1 MRSFG
6 PFALVVSLAIPLF
19 GSPRAQAQDWGL
31 TRDPSPMTSMTTS
44 MTSMTS
50 TMRTSMTTAMT
61 ASMTGA
67 TEEPAPLTSPDE
79 NRNAV
84 LIARYRSVLANDP
97 KRGFAY
103 QRMSDLYRERDGSL
117 EGLRDELRAEVERDP
132 QAYAARVLLGHVLI
146 DLVRPDEARAS
157 YEAALA
163 LRPSDP
169 TPRVALGAL
178 LRQSDPT
185 RARAL
190 YEEALERTRDD
201 EARSELLR
209 ELGELALDA
218 EDYEGARR
226 HFDRLGGGAA
236 GTVFLKTELAR
247 ALVARRRFERAIAE
261 YERVL
266 GELRG
271 DNRVLPPVL
280 RELAEVQLEAARMD
294 DAIATIDRAMR
305 IAGPSSGVR
314 RELLAVLVEAHR
326 RAERLPELAARLAS
340 ARDFDSV
347 DLLGRVHDEL
357 GDSDAALEAYRRA
370 LRLDPRSVDTRVRLV
385 RLLSRSGRLDEVVG
399 EYRELVRVAP
409 RESRFVVELAQLLM
423 QTGQRDEALRLAAQT
438 GQRGARDPSV
448 QRALAELYASWG
460 EDELATRALA
470 ALVRLEPR
478 DPAHLV
484 ALGEQ
489 QLAEGDEAAA
499 LATWRRIV
507 AGDAR
512 GEDHATLAAVLADH
526 DFLDEAEAR
535 WRDAVRAD
543 GTRVEWVRGLAAVLE
558 RPRTS
563 ERPDQRRA
571 RDEEAVRQWQRVL
584 EIAREEG
591 ARREARQRIVGVWAR
606 RSELP
611 SKIRDWRARFDAT
624 PPDVEAGRY
633 LAEAYLRQRPR
644 AAEEAEGV
652 LRRITELEPGDVES
666 LKALERAHTAR
677 GDLAGAIDVLRRL
690 VAADPRHAASY
701 LQRMASHAHALYRD
715 SEAVEFAAAAVERA
729 PDDAEGHRRLGELHR
744 QRQDVERAIRSY
756 TRALEIDDRLFATYF
771 DLAELHLARGEAAE
785 AARLYRVV
793 LRTCPDDDFVA
804 RAGRGALQV
813 HLGSG
818 DLAEL
823 ERDLLP
829 LALAHARRPIFRRL
843 VVELYDSWV
852 PELARQAAGEGDAAA
867 AARDELRRV
876 ASRSLKPLLEALAD
890 PSPAQRRIAVDVLAR
905 LESPNA
911 AGPLLASAEATE
923 GPIELRTRALL
934 AAGAVA
940 PASFAPRLVALAKGP
955 ERRLREAAAWGLARI
970 AEGPAVEALR
980 GLLDEG
986 DPGVRAYASLG
997 LGRAD
1002 DRRSAPRLE
1011 LALREDR
1018 SPIVQAAAAWALG
1031 RIGDRT
1037 QVPSL
1042 TIALRR
1048 GGLVSRAAAQALGR
1062 LAREDERAVEALVR
1076 ALFDPDVE
1084 LRDAAASSLREGRAS
1099 DAMPIPNGSAQTYVD
1114 ERTRV
1119 DALAAPELAPMRD
1132 ALVAA
1137 ASEALHGPLERALA
1151 ALDVLSPSPG
1161 LDAPIGLGALTAGL
1175 ADRPMEVREP
1185 VRAELE
1191 ALASALAPE
1200 LLALAGHPSEEARAR
1215 VAAQV
1220 GRFPSAAGAE
1230 ALARLVSDDDASVA
1244 RRALESVHARHG
1256 EHAPLITEVE
1266 RLAREHG
1273 AWSIRLAAVE
1283 ALTRTGQGRATLEHA
1298 LAHDDYA
1305 FVREAAARGLVAL
1318 GADGAALAPASDDPE
1333 PRVRA
1338 AANPR

>member
-1 MRSFG
+1 
-6 PFALVVSLAIPLF
+6 
-19 GSPRAQAQDWGL
+19 
-31 TRDPSPMTSMTTS
+31 MTTS

-50 TMRTSMTTAMT
+50 TMTTSMRTPMTVTMT
-61 ASMTGA
+61 ATS
-67 TEEPAPLTSPDE
+67 EDPAPLTSPDAE
-79 NRNAV
+79 RTGV
-84 LIARYRSVLANDP
+84 LITRYRSVLANDP

-103 QRMSDLYRERDGSL
+103 QRMSDLFRERDGSL
-117 EGLRDELRAEVERDP
+117 EGLRDELRAEVARDP
-132 QAYAARVLLGHVLI
+132 EAYAARVLLGHVLI
-146 DLVRPDEARAS
+146 DLGRPDEARAS
-157 YEAALA
+157 YESALS
-163 LRPSDP
+163 LRPNDP

-218 EDYEGARR
+218 EDYDGARR

-247 ALVARRRFERAIAE
+247 ALVARRRFDRAIAE

-266 GELRG
+266 AALRG

-314 RELLAVLVEAHR
+314 RELLDVLVEAHR
-326 RAERLPELAARLAS
+326 RGERLPELAARLAS

-357 GDSDAALEAYRRA
+357 GDADAALEAYRRA

-385 RLLSRSGRLDEVVG
+385 RLLSRSGRLDDVVG

-423 QTGQRDEALRLAAQT
+423 QTGQREEALRLAAQT
-438 GQRGARDPSV
+438 GLRGARDASV
-448 QRALAELYASWG
+448 QRALAELYAGWG

-507 AGDAR
+507 AGEAR

-543 GTRVEWVRGLAAVLE
+543 ASRVEWVRGLAAVLE

-563 ERPDQRRA
+563 ERPDQRRT

-611 SKIRDWRARFDAT
+611 SKIRDWRVRFDAT

-644 AAEEAEGV
+644 AAEEAETV

-756 TRALEIDDRLFATYF
+756 TRALELDDRLFATYF

-818 DLAEL
+818 DLEEL

-852 PELARQAAGEGDAAA
+852 PELARIAASGGDAGTAA
-867 AARDELRRV
+867 SEELRRV

-890 PSPAQRRIAVDVLAR
+890 PSPAQRRIAVDVLGR

-911 AGPLLASAEATE
+911 AGPLLASAEATD

-970 AEGPAVEALR
+970 AEGPAIEALR

-997 LGRAD
+997 LGRARD
-1002 DRRSAPRLE
+1002 SRSAARLE
-1011 LALREDR
+1011 LSLREDR
-1018 SPIVQAAAAWALG
+1018 SPIVQAASAWALG
-1031 RIGDRT
+1031 RLGDRSH
-1037 QVPSL
+1037 VPAL

-1048 GGLVSRAAAQALGR
+1048 GGLVSRAAARALGQ
-1062 LAREDERAVEALVR
+1062 LAREDERAVDALVR

-1084 LRDAAASSLREGRAS
+1084 LRDAVAAALRDGQAS
-1099 DAMPIPNGSAQTYVD
+1099 DAMPIPTGGAQSYVD
-1114 ERTRV
+1114 DRTR
-1119 DALAAPELAPMRD
+1119 ATAETAPSLAPLRP

-1137 ASEALHGPLERALA
+1137 ATEALHGPLERVLA
-1151 ALDVLSPSPG
+1151 ALDVLAPTPG
-1161 LDAPIGLGALTAGL
+1161 LDSPLGLGALTAGL
-1175 ADRPMEVREP
+1175 SSHPPSVRES
-1185 VRAELE
+1185 VREELD
-1191 ALASALAPE
+1191 ALAAALAPE
-1200 LLALAGHPSEEARAR
+1200 LLALASHPSEDVRAR
-1215 VAAQV
+1215 IASRV
-1220 GRFPSAAGAE
+1220 GRFEGSAGAE
-1230 ALARLVSDDDASVA
+1230 ALTRLVGDDDGTVA
-1244 RRALESVHARHG
+1244 RRALESVGGSHAD
-1256 EHAPLITEVE
+1256 HAALVTQIEQ
-1266 RLAREHG
+1266 LARDHA

-1283 ALTRTGQGRATLEHA
+1283 ALARTGRGRATLERA
-1298 LAHDDYA
+1298 LTEDDYA
-1305 FVREAAARGLVAL
+1305 FVREAAARGLVTL
-1318 GADGAALAPASDDPE
+1318 GASADALEPASRDPE
-1333 PRVRA
+1333 PRVRDA
-1338 AANPR
+1338 VSPR